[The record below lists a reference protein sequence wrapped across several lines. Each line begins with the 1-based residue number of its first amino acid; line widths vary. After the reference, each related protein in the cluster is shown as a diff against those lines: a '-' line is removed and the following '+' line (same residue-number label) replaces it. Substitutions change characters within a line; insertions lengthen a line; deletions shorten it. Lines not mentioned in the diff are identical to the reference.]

1 MNLPLPKPNTEK
13 EKAKRQ
19 RDKTRNMKEVVAV
32 VRSLDHDRCR
42 NPYCSSWRYHA
53 DKRGWFQAMGGMY
66 LDPPHHIIFKSQ
78 GGDDSVENLILL
90 CNVCHRF
97 MHQGLNHKVKGRMSA
112 LKCAI
117 LMLDELK
124 QQPGFR
130 HEKPLGQLR
139 LNLSRKEPV
148 PVEEPA

>member
-1 MNLPLPKPNTEK
+1 MNLPLPKPNANK

-53 DKRGWFQAMGGMY
+53 NKRGWFQRLG
-66 LDPPHHIIFKSQ
+66 LIVLHVHHIIFKSQ
-78 GGDDSVENLILL
+78 GGEDSVENCILL
-90 CNVCHRF
+90 CDVCHWF
-97 MHQGLNHKVKGRMSA
+97 MHHGLHHKVLGWMSA
-112 LKCAI
+112 LKCAVV
-117 LMLDELK
+117 MLDAIKL
-124 QQPGFR
+124 QPVFR